1 MILDWLIYGV
11 LMWGLVALL
20 NATAFKRE
28 PATSATAWTLTLA
41 MFFVNLVVMTAL
53 QQLRYRVISQ
63 DLGFE
68 IKPKGPLDAI
78 GAFAF
83 SWFFYSLLR
92 KRSKPQLTRIAHVPP
107 EAQVPPEASAQ
118 PPASVLVPTIIAIPR
133 TPEPTSSAS
142 ARSEG
147 PEEQFWSAAFNEF
160 ESSSRR
166 TGLWAMA
173 FSEAQGNEAI
183 AKAIYLRLR
192 ARELEH
198 EHLVI
203 LAASERQ
210 ERKRLREAELARLS
224 EGERAYEL
232 LPKGKC
238 PNSSC
243 ATVMPLSAKNC
254 SKCGAVFG
262 GSGWNLAP
270 LDET

>member
-68 IKPKGPLDAI
+68 IKPKGPLDAV

-83 SWFFYSLLR
+83 SWIFYSLLR
-92 KRSKPQLTRIAHVPP
+92 KRSKPQLTRIAHVPS
-107 EAQVPPEASAQ
+107 EASAQ

-173 FSEAQGNEAI
+173 FSETQGNEAV
-183 AKAIYLRLR
+183 AKATYLRLR
-192 ARELEH
+192 ARELER

-203 LAASERQ
+203 LAASERRDR
-210 ERKRLREAELARLS
+210 ERLREAELARLS
-224 EGERAYEL
+224 EEERAYEL

-243 ATVMPLSAKNC
+243 ATIMPLSAKNC